1 MANEDLVERARQE
14 LLRRKA
20 RAELDRRK
28 AAPAPDK
35 SYKSSILPLSKDAA
49 GNVSFDSNAGILGSL
64 KSAFTLPGDVYTG
77 KEQLRG
83 PDGEITP
90 EVIGRSVDFAGTFSP
105 PNPGLRSVSGVIP
118 GEKQQL
124 RKSTPEVPTADDLFA
139 EAGRNF
145 DTMRESGVDYASDA
159 VKNMAAATRARLEQE
174 GFDAEVA
181 GKTHSI
187 LEKLSSPP
195 EGSVANIKGIHSAR
209 KTFGKI
215 AQNFN
220 DPTDQSAASQAIRGL
235 DEFIGA
241 DDPAAVVA
249 GTASDAAN
257 ALKAGNGNYAAA
269 SRSDSLT
276 GIERAAD
283 LRASAANSG
292 ANTGNAIRQRVA
304 SALLKPKD
312 TSGFSPEEVAALE
325 QLVTGTKTQNATRYV
340 GNLLGG
346 GGGLGQM
353 LTAAVGAGTGAA
365 AGGQVGA
372 AIGAAAPIA
381 VGATSKAISNALT
394 RRALQSTDKAVR
406 ARSPLYEAMKE
417 AAPMEAVRQART
429 EALIRALMMG
439 GQTGQP
445 RQLKPNEL

>member
-1 MANEDLVERARQE
+1 MASEDLVERARQE

-20 RAELDRRK
+20 RAELDRRN
-28 AAPAPDK
+28 AAPAVDK
-35 SYKSSILPLSKDAA
+35 SYRSSILPLSRDAA

-83 PDGEITP
+83 SDGEITP
-90 EVIGRSVDFAGTFSP
+90 QVIGRSIDFAGTFSP
-105 PNPGLRSVSGVIP
+105 PTPGLRSGSGIIP

-124 RKSTPEVPTADDLFA
+124 LKSTPPVPTADDLFT

-187 LEKLSSPP
+187 LEKLSNPP
-195 EGSVANIKGIHSAR
+195 EGSVANIKGLHSAR

-215 AQNFN
+215 AQNYT
-220 DPTDQSAASQAIRGL
+220 DPTDQAAASQAIRGL

-249 GTASDAAN
+249 GTASDAAR
-257 ALKAGNGNYAAA
+257 ALKAGNANYAAA
-269 SRSDSLT
+269 SRSDALT

-312 TSGFSPEEVAALE
+312 TAGYSPEEIAALE
-325 QLVTGTKTQNATRYV
+325 KIVTGTPTQNATRYI

-353 LTAAVGAGTGAA
+353 LTTAVGAGAGAS
-365 AGGQVGA
+365 AGGGVGA

-381 VGATSKAISNALT
+381 VGTTSKALSNLLT
-394 RRALQSTDKAVR
+394 RKALRSADEAVR
-406 ARSPLYEAMKE
+406 ARSPLYEALKE
-417 AAPMEAVRQART
+417 SAPLEAVRQKKA
-429 EALIRALMMG
+429 EALARILMMMDAPNGKG
-439 GQTGQP
+439 GGGGGY
-445 RQLKPNEL
+445 

>member
-20 RAELDRRK
+20 RAELERRK
-28 AAPAPDK
+28 AAPAPDQ
-35 SYKSSILPLSKDAA
+35 SYKSSILPISKDAA

-90 EVIGRSVDFAGTFSP
+90 EVIGRSMDFAGTFSP
-105 PNPGLRSVSGVIP
+105 PTPGLRSGSGVIP

-124 RKSTPEVPTADDLFA
+124 RKSTPEVPTADDLFS

-195 EGSVANIKGIHSAR
+195 EGSVANIKGLHSAR

-292 ANTGNAIRQRVA
+292 ANTGNSIRQRVA